1 MPATARDAL
10 FLVVLFVANT
20 VQAITGFAGTV
31 LAMPFSIL
39 LIGANEAKVVLGIM
53 ALVSCLWLAV
63 AGRRF
68 IKWRELARILVFMAV
83 GMVAGYALYAVC
95 PVRPLQQCYG
105 VVIMLIAIIN
115 LVHPV
120 QGRLPQA
127 LMVLILLAAGVMHG
141 MFVSGGALLVVYAA
155 AMIPGKDEFRATVA
169 SVWVVLNS
177 VLLVTQIASGQVTS
191 HALMLTGLG
200 LPALALAIAL
210 GSWLARRISQQGF
223 LRLSYALLLVS
234 GASIAI

>member
-1 MPATARDAL
+1 MPATVRDAL
-10 FLVVLFVANT
+10 FLIVLFVANT

-95 PVRPLQQCYG
+95 PARPLQQCYG
-105 VVIMLIAIIN
+105 VVIMLIAVIN

-127 LMVLILLAAGVMHG
+127 LMVLILLAATAISAALGEWTDAITI
-141 MFVSGGALLVVYAA
+141 VS
-155 AMIPGKDEFRATVA
+155 I
-169 SVWVVLNS
+169 VVLNA
-177 VLLVTQIASGQVTS
+177 VLGFVQEFRTEKTLE
-191 HALMLTGLG
+191 ALTALTAPTAKVFRDGSLTV
-200 LPALALAIAL
+200 LPA
-210 GSWLARRISQQGF
+210 QE
-223 LRLSYALLLVS
+223 LVPGDVVQLEAGDCVPAAPCS
-234 GASIAI
+234 GARG

>member
-1 MPATARDAL
+1 
-10 FLVVLFVANT
+10 
-20 VQAITGFAGTV
+20 
-31 LAMPFSIL
+31 
-39 LIGANEAKVVLGIM
+39 
-53 ALVSCLWLAV
+53 
-63 AGRRF
+63 
-68 IKWRELARILVFMAV
+68 MAV
-83 GMVAGYALYAVC
+83 GMVAGYALYVVC
-95 PVRPLQQCYG
+95 PARPLQRCYG

-169 SVWVVLNS
+169 SVWVALNS
-177 VLLVTQIASGQVTS
+177 VLLITQIASGQVTS